1 MKLSGSFL
9 LISIVIF
16 LYVAACE
23 YNPER
28 SIVGD
33 WKAISHEYVKSDA
46 GAAMSHLESNNAE
59 LPAADTWRFNEN
71 NTLYFIKGD
80 KVIDSAEWKLKG
92 RGHLVSILYHERATE
107 KYQIRQLSK
116 EELVIYYNLKKD
128 IRAIAKI
135 EFQRQH

>member
-9 LISIVIF
+9 LLAIVIF

-23 YNPER
+23 YSPER

-33 WKAISHEYVKSDA
+33 WKAITHEYVKADA
-46 GAAMSHLESNNAE
+46 GAAISHLESNNAE

-71 NTLYFIKGD
+71 NSLYFIQDQKI
-80 KVIDSAEWKLKG
+80 IDSAEWRIKG
-92 RGHLVSILYHERATE
+92 RGHLVNILYHERQPE
-107 KYQIRQLSK
+107 RYQIRQLSK
-116 EELVIYYNLKKD
+116 EELVIYYNLRKD
-128 IRAIAKI
+128 VRAIAKI

>member
-9 LISIVIF
+9 LLTIVIF

-33 WKAISHEYVKSDA
+33 WKAISHEYVKADA
-46 GAAMSHLESNNAE
+46 GAALSHLESHNAE
-59 LPAADTWRFNEN
+59 LPVADTWRFKEN
-71 NTLYFIKGD
+71 NTLYFIYNHKI
-80 KVIDSAEWKLKG
+80 IDSAEWKLKG
-92 RGHLVSILYHERATE
+92 RGHLVSIVYHGREPE

-116 EELVIYYNLKKD
+116 EDLVIYYNLKKD
-128 IRAIAKI
+128 VRAIAKI